1 MKLGFRIGLSVL
13 LLAILLAYVV
23 DLGEVAALLRRFDPL
38 YLIAAIAV
46 ITIDRVL
53 MAYKWTLLLKAQGH
67 RLPLLQ
73 AVTIYCTAMVWGLAL
88 PATVGADAIRAV
100 MVTRRGYNGTDVVT
114 SIVIERLFGFVL
126 ALALALV
133 SLLVLR
139 GVDVLDARFDVAVYG
154 GVALLA
160 GAIVALVA
168 SMNEKLLDSLVARLP
183 GRWRESKITRALIRF
198 ASAYRTLGSNRGA
211 IVRFSVLTAI
221 EQSFAVAISWIL
233 ARGLGVPADLLLMLG
248 VLPIA
253 MLVSRLPITVDGLG
267 VYEAVFIG
275 LLLLAGISAESALAI
290 AVAARIVHVAAFLP
304 WWLVYAIRSGGV
316 RPPQV
321 SSKEVSIN

>member
-1 MKLGFRIGLSVL
+1 MLIAVL
-13 LLAILLAYVV
+13 LAFVV
-23 DLGEVAALLRRFDPL
+23 DLQEVVALLRRFDPV
-38 YLIAAIAV
+38 YLLAVIAV

-53 MAYKWTLLLKAQGH
+53 MAYKWTILLKAQGH

-114 SIVIERLFGFVL
+114 SIVIERVFGFVL
-126 ALALALV
+126 ALTLALV

-139 GVDVLDARFDVAVYG
+139 GLGVLDERFDVAVYG
-154 GVALLA
+154 GVVLLA
-160 GAIVALVA
+160 GAIAALIA
-168 SMNEKLLDSLVARLP
+168 SMNQKVLDALVARLP
-183 GRWRESKITRALIRF
+183 ARWRESKVTRVLVRF
-198 ASAYRTLGSNRGA
+198 AEAYRMLGSKRGA

-221 EQSFAVAISWIL
+221 EQFFSILISWTI
-233 ARGLGVPADLLLMLG
+233 ARGLGVPADLLLLLG
-248 VLPIA
+248 VLPVS
-253 MLVSRLPITVDGLG
+253 MLISRLPITVDGLG
-267 VYEAVFIG
+267 VFEAVFIG

-290 AVAARIVHVAAFLP
+290 AIAGRIVHVAAFLP
-304 WWLVYAIRSGGV
+304 WWLVYVIWSGGI
-316 RPPQV
+316 RPPEV